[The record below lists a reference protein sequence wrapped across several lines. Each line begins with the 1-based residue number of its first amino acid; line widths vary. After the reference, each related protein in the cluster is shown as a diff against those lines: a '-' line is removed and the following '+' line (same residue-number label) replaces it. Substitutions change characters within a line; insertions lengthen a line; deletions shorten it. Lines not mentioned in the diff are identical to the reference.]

1 MKTTDLI
8 SEQEFTQNSTE
19 TILDKI
25 VGILK
30 EHGKEYFNQFTTPA
44 DIFFQVNPL
53 LENAKI
59 YLYQIDLFLQEF
71 SNAKYHSLQH
81 FIWLAAKPFRNTV
94 LQLLTIDKN
103 FGNRHKKRTNVSI
116 NSVNIRYAYEE
127 AYINGH
133 PNAQNCF
140 AHMEYFLL
148 KHLYNYTD
156 DISDNIKQEIEQI
169 LGNS

>member
-81 FIWLAAKPFRNTV
+81 LICLAAKPFRDTI
-94 LQLLTIDKN
+94 LQLLKIDED
-103 FGNRHKKRTNVSI
+103 FGNRQTKTVSVC
-116 NSVNIRYAYEE
+116 SVRIRYAYEE
-127 AYINGH
+127 AFINGH

-140 AHMEYFLL
+140 SNTEHYLL
-148 KHLYNYTD
+148 RHLINYTD
-156 DISDNIKQEIEQI
+156 DITDSVKKDIESI